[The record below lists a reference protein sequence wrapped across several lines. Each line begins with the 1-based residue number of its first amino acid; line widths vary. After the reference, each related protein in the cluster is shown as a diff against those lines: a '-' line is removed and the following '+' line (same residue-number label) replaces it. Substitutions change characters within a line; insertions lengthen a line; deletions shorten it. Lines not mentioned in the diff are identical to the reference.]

1 MCCVCYGSQNGSI
14 QRLNNWFSG
23 SIHGTFWTF
32 QYCRLLLSKRSSSP
46 WRRGLGKSSEG
57 SGRPFPGTIW
67 ELCDWRIQSKEGV
80 RQEKKVGRREWKA
93 PFFILSF
100 TFSFKHLHIFFSE
113 CSVEK
118 CYANAEK
125 FREGTY
131 PFLLVGTP
139 CPFSV
144 QTIFGVGLPRAAHFK
159 DTNGPGCKV
168 WSMNR
173 YVIMGE
179 ASEMEE
185 NIGIKFCSVIV
196 VV

>member
-1 MCCVCYGSQNGSI
+1 MCCVCYGSQYGSI

-100 TFSFKHLHIFFSE
+100 TFSFKHLHIFFFWML
-113 CSVEK
+113 CWKVLCKRGKVPWRNLPIFVGGNTVSV
-118 CYANAEK
+118 
-125 FREGTY
+125 
-131 PFLLVGTP
+131 
-139 CPFSV
+139 
-144 QTIFGVGLPRAAHFK
+144 
-159 DTNGPGCKV
+159 
-168 WSMNR
+168 
-173 YVIMGE
+173 
-179 ASEMEE
+179 
-185 NIGIKFCSVIV
+185 
-196 VV
+196 

>member
-1 MCCVCYGSQNGSI
+1 MKS
-14 QRLNNWFSG
+14 
-23 SIHGTFWTF
+23 TFLHSF
-32 QYCRLLLSKRSSSP
+32 FY
-46 WRRGLGKSSEG
+46 
-57 SGRPFPGTIW
+57 
-67 ELCDWRIQSKEGV
+67 
-80 RQEKKVGRREWKA
+80 
-93 PFFILSF
+93 FFIQTS
-100 TFSFKHLHIFFSE
+100 THFFSE

-179 ASEMEE
+179 ASEIEE

>member
-1 MCCVCYGSQNGSI
+1 MCCVCYGSQYGSI

-23 SIHGTFWTF
+23 SIHGTFRTF

-80 RQEKKVGRREWKA
+80 RQEKKSREKRTKSTFLHS
-93 PFFILSF
+93 FFLLFHSNIY
-100 TFSFKHLHIFFSE
+100 TFFSE
-113 CSVEK
+113 CSVQK

-144 QTIFGVGLPRAAHFK
+144 QTIFGVGLPRAAHFR

-173 YVIMGE
+173 YVIIGE
-179 ASEMEE
+179 ASEIEE
-185 NIGIKFCSVIV
+185 KKDIKRGPQSPSS
-196 VV
+196 